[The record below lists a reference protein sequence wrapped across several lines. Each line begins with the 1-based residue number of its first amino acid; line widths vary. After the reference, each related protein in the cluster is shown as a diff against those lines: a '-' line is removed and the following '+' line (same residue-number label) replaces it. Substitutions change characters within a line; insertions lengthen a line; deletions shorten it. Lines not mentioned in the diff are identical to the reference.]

1 MHAGEELSLPRHEN
15 NLNIDSASFEHSLA
29 KVRDMEKRR
38 AGKSGLEI
46 SRLGLGTMTW
56 GRDTDTHEAA
66 DQCRAYIEAGGNFFD
81 TASTY
86 GDGDSE
92 RVLGGL
98 IGTLFQR
105 SEVAIATKAGISF
118 PDGEKTVNNSRQ
130 ALIAEL
136 DRSLQRLET
145 DYIDIWQIHCW
156 DPFNPLEDSL
166 SALDYAYSSGKARY
180 VGLSN
185 FSGWQSA
192 RAITI
197 QESNSAKAPIVTH
210 QVEYSLLN
218 RSAEEEILPCA
229 DETAIG
235 VLAWAPL
242 GRGVLTGKYR
252 NGIPSDSRAAAPH
265 FVKHVEPYLNDA
277 SSRIVEAVTVA
288 AQGLGFS
295 PLEVALAWV
304 RDTPGI
310 TSAIVGARTGAQL
323 RGILKSEEVL
333 LPQIVR
339 EALDEVSSQ

>member
-1 MHAGEELSLPRHEN
+1 M
-15 NLNIDSASFEHSLA
+15 
-29 KVRDMEKRR
+29 RR
-38 AGKSGLEI
+38 AGKSGLEL

-66 DQCRAYIEAGGNFFD
+66 DQCRAYIEAGGNFLD

-92 RVLGGL
+92 RVIGGL

-105 SEVAIATKAGISF
+105 SDVAIASKAGVTF
-118 PDGEKTVNNSRQ
+118 PEGNRTINNSRQ

-136 DRSLQRLET
+136 DKSLTRLET
-145 DYIDIWQIHCW
+145 DYLDIWQIHSW
-156 DPFNPLEDSL
+156 DPFNPLEDTL

-180 VGLSN
+180 VGISN

-218 RSAEEEILPCA
+218 RDSELEVLPCA
-229 DETAIG
+229 DETGIG
-235 VLAWAPL
+235 ILAWAPL

-265 FVKHVEPYLNDA
+265 FIKHVELYLRPDSA
-277 SSRIVEAVTVA
+277 RIVEAVSVA

-310 TSAIVGARTGAQL
+310 TSAIVGARTGAQM
-323 RGILKSEEVL
+323 RGILKSEEVS

-339 EALDEVSSQ
+339 DALDEVSQR